1 MQFLF
6 FFFCF
11 VAKGGCFVEGV
22 QLRNAFRWKDSVG
35 PWEQRPGHLNDIWN
49 YWTDDGLGFFEG
61 LQVGPSICTYYFVV
75 NFNIETLFFLCS

>member
-1 MQFLF
+1 VCDAIVTNHSNNF
-6 FFFCF
+6 FVF
-11 VAKGGCFVEGV
+11 VFAKGGCFVEGV

-61 LQVGPSICTYYFVV
+61 LQVGPSIRTY
-75 NFNIETLFFLCS
+75 FLRSHL